1 MNRFRRSCWW
11 ALAATVAGV
20 ALAASSGSA
29 MAAKSATHRYVVVMK
44 PASATVLRA
53 TAQAMGA
60 DVLESM
66 AGGRVLVVT
75 GTEADRAALAA
86 QPGVLGVGR
95 DGIKRILPPERART
109 MAAQMRSTVAG
120 PFAKLSSAVVAD
132 PAFHLPGLLWNYDRI
147 NAPSA
152 WQVTRGSQNVTVA
165 VADTGLD
172 YTHRDLRTKI
182 DAVVNFTTTEQPQ
195 ICKSEFGV
203 SDKELADEFGVKPNL
218 DFNGHG
224 SWIGGA
230 IGAATNG
237 VGTNGLAPN
246 VRLVALKISQWCGS
260 AYDSELISAFI
271 WAADHGVD
279 VVNISFGGFTD
290 RSDPA
295 QDATFKLYQDVA
307 QYALTNGTTIVASA
321 GNDHVRVAT
330 GGKVVSHGFL
340 TTPGD
345 DHVDPFGLYTSP
357 GGVPGYVNVAAT
369 GRVVAA
375 PSANC
380 PGLDPEDPSATCK
393 PVSDRHDSF
402 GVGRAGPALVL
413 LELRPGDHGRRTRW
427 GAQVQPAGLGSR
439 RHAGIPVHDGRRHE
453 RLPGVLDHV
462 ELRAGDPLRDVPG
475 RERLPAEPV
484 LLHDPGHV
492 HGGPARGG
500 RAGPDQER
508 APQLGAGAAGRQADG
523 EHDPSPQPDAR
534 PGCRRHLEGRPDGA
548 LPRPLHQRLLPPGRA
563 GDLRLR
569 RVRRRADRSR
579 PSGPI
584 DDRWGRERAA
594 SPTSSA
600 PRARCSPR
608 GTILMADEMSRGA
621 TRYGGER

>member
-20 ALAASSGSA
+20 ALAASTGSA

-44 PASATVLRA
+44 PAASATALRA
-53 TAQAMGA
+53 TAQARGA

-66 AGGRVLVVT
+66 AGGQVLVVT

-120 PFAKLSSAVVAD
+120 PFAKFSSAVVAD

-402 GVGRAGPALVL
+402 GVGHQDQLSYYSTT
-413 LELRPGDHGRRTRW
+413 GRRSPSPHPVGRASSTCRS
-427 GAQVQPAGLGSR
+427 GIAAAR
-439 RHAGIPVHDGRRHE
+439 RIPVHDGRRHE

-475 RERLPAEPV
+475 GERLPAEPV

-523 EHDPSPQPDAR
+523 ERDPSPQPYAG
-534 PGCRRHLEGRPDGA
+534 PGGRRHLEGRPDGA

-584 DDRWGRERAA
+584 DDPWGRERAP

-600 PRARCSPR
+600 PRARCSRR
-608 GTILMADEMSRGA
+608 GTILMADEISRGA

>member
-11 ALAATVAGV
+11 ALAAAVAGV

-44 PASATVLRA
+44 PAASATALRA
-53 TAQAMGA
+53 TAQARGA

-66 AGGRVLVVT
+66 AGGQVLVVT

-147 NAPSA
+147 DAPSA

-402 GVGRAGPALVL
+402 GVGHQDQLSYYSNYGPAITVAA
-413 LELRPGDHGRRTRW
+413 PG
-427 GAQVQPAGLGSR
+427 GARKFNLPVWDRGGTPGFPFTTADGTNAYQVFSTTSNFAQAIPCATFPAGSGFPPNQCYSTIQGTSMAAPHVAAALALIKS
-439 RHAGIPVHDGRRHE
+439 VHPSWGPAQLVAKLTASTTHPHN
-453 RLPGVLDHV
+453 LTPGLA
-462 ELRAGDPLRDVPG
+462 AGDTSKGDLTALYPDRCTSGYCHL
-475 RERLPAEPV
+475 
-484 LLHDPGHV
+484 
-492 HGGPARGG
+492 GGPAISDSD
-500 RAGPDQER
+500 AY
-508 APQLGAGAAGRQADG
+508 GAG
-523 EHDPSPQPDAR
+523 
-534 PGCRRHLEGRPDGA
+534 LI
-548 LPRPLHQRLLPPGRA
+548 
-563 GDLRLR
+563 DLGHA
-569 RVRRRADRSR
+569 VR
-579 PSGPI
+579 
-584 DDRWGRERAA
+584 
-594 SPTSSA
+594 
-600 PRARCSPR
+600 
-608 GTILMADEMSRGA
+608 
-621 TRYGGER
+621 